1 MVQKNYGHCFGFPQT
16 SYSCERP
23 SYIYFIH
30 EYISRAQSAIV
41 RRIYTVIYIG
51 QVATEHVIG
60 EIRFVVSTSNR
71 GSYRRRADIT
81 NPLK

>member
-1 MVQKNYGHCFGFPQT
+1 MRKTAKQ
-16 SYSCERP
+16 
-23 SYIYFIH
+23 
-30 EYISRAQSAIV
+30 AIIATVFKLLVYLKEGLHLLCVRVYLACTKCYV